1 MPFIWAGGESMPFSN
16 GEKIILLMLSQM
28 QEHLKI
34 EDTRAPLV
42 RQAIETGNVWAI
54 EHSFPEIFDNN
65 EIAPDIVSVTRD
77 VLTMW
82 LGLEESFAGLSSTD
96 KEWLRTNSGQIGDRV
111 AFPGFSANYEIDY
124 LSTARFIVNVL
135 GEYEHF
141 AGRDLNHSLPHM
153 DTYRRMLP
161 PFQRILN
168 RNSSLALSAQE
179 IAEVFAPLA
188 SRQTD
193 VGQMGR

>member
-1 MPFIWAGGESMPFSN
+1 MLLSN
-16 GEKIILLMLSQM
+16 GEKIILLMLSQIH
-28 QEHLKI
+28 EHLKI

-42 RQAIETGNVWAI
+42 RQAIETGNIWAV

-65 EIAPDIVSVTRD
+65 EIAPDVVSVTKE

-82 LGLEESFAGLSSTD
+82 LSLEESFANLSFTD
-96 KEWLRTNSGQIGDRV
+96 KEWLKTNSGHIGDRV
-111 AFPGFSANYEIDY
+111 VFPEFSGNYEIDY

-135 GEYEHF
+135 GEYQHF

-153 DTYRRMLP
+153 DTYRSMLP
-161 PFQRILN
+161 PFQYILN

-188 SRQTD
+188 FRQTD
-193 VGQMGR
+193 VEQI